1 MMNMTRDRAPM
12 APGGLPYDLSIWVD
26 KCTLVKLTLEV
37 TTEFAST
44 VSRGAHPSPPL
55 DDYPPA
61 MLLTLMA
68 YSYATGVFPSSEI
81 ERRTYQDDMA
91 RYITANDHPNRDVL
105 RAFRRRWRVVIREC
119 LVNLFVLVWQHRC
132 AAASHDDGGRDDYPT
147 VERGPALSPETMRL
161 CLCEADQRIDRA
173 VQYDSMEL
181 DE

>member
-1 MMNMTRDRAPM
+1 MTKTTRDWAPVT
-12 APGGLPYDLSIWVD
+12 PSRLPYDLSVWVD

-44 VSRGAHPSPPL
+44 VSRNAHPSPPL

-81 ERRTYQDDMA
+81 ERRTYQDDMV

-105 RAFRRRWRVVIREC
+105 RAFRRRRRVVIREC
-119 LVNLFVLVWQHRC
+119 LVKLFLLVWQHRC
-132 AAASHDDGGRDDYPT
+132 AAASYDNGSRDDH
-147 VERGPALSPETMRL
+147 PAVQRRPDLSPETIRL
-161 CLCEADQRIDRA
+161 LLGEADQRIDRA

-181 DE
+181 DD